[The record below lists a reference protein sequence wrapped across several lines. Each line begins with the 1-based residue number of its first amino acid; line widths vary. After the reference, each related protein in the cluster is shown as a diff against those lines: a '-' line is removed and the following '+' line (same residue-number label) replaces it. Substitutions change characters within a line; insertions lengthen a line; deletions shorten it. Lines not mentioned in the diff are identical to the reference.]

1 MPVSEHPAQASPEKV
16 RWRDV
21 VRSARWGACR
31 PRVHSPRGLVA
42 ASSLSVGSGVIV
54 VVAVWAHLTA
64 SARFRGRAPGPVS
77 GRLSATRQLEGWHP
91 GRRFPGAFRPPVFAS
106 RLLYLARNWAL
117 LTVGLPAERPDLDG
131 VSAFRTHELRPGR
144 APSIPRGR
152 RCSSRPMATSGRRL
166 PLRSGPSLHPA
177 PASIIAGPAPNEEV
191 NEGSSHSPVR
201 SAQPVAARM
210 ERAALGLKPR
220 CSHPAD
226 PEPDDARRGGTGHRA
241 RTWNYRLN
249 SHSLSIS
256 NPVVHSMR
264 ATSRRTSPFRSS
276 ACRLSDDQSSRHRGR
291 PPAAASR
298 LLQRRNVATAGG
310 RFSGRAAVRTKPIGV
325 LRPVRRARH
334 SIVEISKRARAPRR
348 TGLFARG
355 EDMDKDPESP
365 IAARRA
371 TPSYLKGL
379 GGPAYLPR
387 NRVRR
392 RVCGRSVTDG
402 IAVA

>member
-1 MPVSEHPAQASPEKV
+1 MPFGHRLSLLGHPLPGEELSPPHGRLTGRTAGPRRGFRVPHARAATGEGALYTPGTTVLIPTDGDFRPASAASQRPV
-16 RWRDV
+16 PAP
-21 VRSARWGACR
+21 RS
-31 PRVHSPRGLVA
+31 SLRGLRLTRSQRGFKPFARPVFPSLWPPGWNGPPLD
-42 ASSLSVGSGVIV
+42 SSLG
-54 VVAVWAHLTA
+54 LRT
-64 SARFRGRAPGPVS
+64 
-77 GRLSATRQLEGWHP
+77 
-91 GRRFPGAFRPPVFAS
+91 PPTQS
-106 RLLYLARNWAL
+106 R
-117 LTVGLPAERPDLDG
+117 TTHAE
-131 VSAFRTHELRPGR
+131 V
-144 APSIPRGR
+144 
-152 RCSSRPMATSGRRL
+152 
-166 PLRSGPSLHPA
+166 
-177 PASIIAGPAPNEEV
+177 
-191 NEGSSHSPVR
+191 
-201 SAQPVAARM
+201 
-210 ERAALGLKPR
+210 
-220 CSHPAD
+220 
-226 PEPDDARRGGTGHRA
+226 GTGHRA

-355 EDMDKDPESP
+355 EDMDMDPESP

-387 NRVRR
+387 NPVRR

-402 IAVA
+402 IAAA